1 MMVLKKI
8 ESTSDSIM
16 FKVDDSIYEI
26 YILKSMHE
34 NSLSLNILNVNED
47 GTTNRAARF
56 SREYI
61 ISNIL
66 SKSYYELTDVY
77 ECIAWSL
84 FSGYLYKLMKI
95 KNDDDLRKLLE
106 SKSLECHLEF
116 KTMDKDTEKFAQNL
130 ISKISNR

>member
-34 NSLSLNILNVNED
+34 NSLSLNILNANED

-77 ECIAWSL
+77 ECITWSL